1 MKKIL
6 TVVLAAALLLA
17 MTTCAMAAT
26 GVGSVTTVTATAAT
40 AEKAGSVSVVTTM
53 CAVTLDE
60 NGVITGVQFDV
71 VQPKGEFDTAG
82 AVAGEV
88 NASPMTKNELG
99 EGYGMKGISP
109 IGKEYNEQMEALA
122 AWCVGKTVEEAVS
135 LATAETPDADL
146 VAGCTVGISDQLVA
160 LVKAANA
167 AK

>member
-6 TVVLAAALLLA
+6 TVILAAALLLA
-17 MTTCAMAAT
+17 MSTCAMAAT
-26 GVGSVTTVTATAAT
+26 GIGSVTTVEATAAT
-40 AEKAGSVSVVTTM
+40 ADKVGSVSVTTTM

-71 VQPKGEFDTAG
+71 VQPSASFDAAG
-82 AVAGEV
+82 AVAAEV
-88 NASPMTKNELG
+88 KANPLTKAELG
-99 EGYGMKGISP
+99 ESYGMKGISP

-135 LATAETPDADL
+135 MATAEGGDADL
-146 VAGCTVGISDQLVA
+146 LAGCTVSISDQMVA
-160 LVKAANA
+160 LVKAVNA